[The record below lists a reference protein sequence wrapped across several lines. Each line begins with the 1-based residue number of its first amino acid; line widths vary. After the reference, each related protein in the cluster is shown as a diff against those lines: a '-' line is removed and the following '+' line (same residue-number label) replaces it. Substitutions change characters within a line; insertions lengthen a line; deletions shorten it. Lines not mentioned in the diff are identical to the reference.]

1 MNRRHF
7 LFFSAAALLAGGRKR
22 SACGLACL
30 PAAADRTAPSAYRH
44 AAR

>member
-7 LFFSAAALLAGGRKR
+7 LFFSAAALLAGGKR